1 MEIENMS
8 KALFTE
14 GYNTFKQL
22 GEQPIEYIKQQHPM
36 WRAGYR
42 QAENEDRSTV
52 NKTSAPLMRVEQ
64 VHRKP
69 YQLHLQDIMGAL
81 ADPRYAKVHR
91 DYMTDMRL
99 DIIKRVEEQA
109 EDMHSF
115 ADVKAAVAKIF
126 NGYLQTGFDEGILTG
141 EDCRLL
147 GYDPE

>member
-1 MEIENMS
+1 MS
-8 KALFTE
+8 KALYTE

-52 NKTSAPLMRVEQ
+52 NNSSAPLMRIEKVE
-64 VHRKP
+64 RKP
-69 YQLHLQDIMGAL
+69 YVLHLQDIMGAL

-99 DIIKRVEEQA
+99 DIIKRVEAQA

-115 ADVKAAVAKIF
+115 ADVKAAVATIF
-126 NGYLQTGFDEGILTG
+126 NGYLQSGFELGVLSE
-141 EDCRLL
+141 EDCTLL
-147 GYDPE
+147 GYNPK